1 MNIRAM
7 ERNFQEIED
16 IVKSIELRYIKGFDI
31 KTYNMLIRKGY
42 IKADNSY
49 NLQIKTQDGEYIY
62 VTASAL
68 MTYISRYKIRT
79 YKAQLQSSSKHYSRI
94 PK

>member
-68 MTYISRYKIRT
+68 MTYIQVI
-79 YKAQLQSSSKHYSRI
+79 QLSEKRI
-94 PK
+94 FTSYQVTLEL